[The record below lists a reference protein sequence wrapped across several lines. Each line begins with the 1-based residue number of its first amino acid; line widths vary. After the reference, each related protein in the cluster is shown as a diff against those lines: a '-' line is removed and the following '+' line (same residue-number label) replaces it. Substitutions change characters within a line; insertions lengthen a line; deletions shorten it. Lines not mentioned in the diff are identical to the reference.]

1 MPDRITLRG
10 LTVHGFHG
18 DLDHERVVGQVF
30 VVDATIELDLSAAGS
45 SDQLS
50 DTVDYGKLTDQ
61 LAEIVAG
68 EPVHLLETLAERLAA
83 ACLAYQPVLAAEI
96 TVHKP
101 HAPIAHP
108 FADLTVT
115 IRRERG

>member
-1 MPDRITLRG
+1 MRDRIVLSG

-18 DLDHERVVGQVF
+18 DCAHEREVGQVF
-30 VVDATIELDLSAAGS
+30 TVDAAIELDLSAAGR
-45 SDQLS
+45 SDELA
-50 DTVDYGKLTDQ
+50 DTVDYGKLADQ

-68 EPVHLLETLAERLAA
+68 EPVNLLETLAERLAA
-83 ACLAYQPVLAAEI
+83 TCLAYDRVLAAEI

-108 FADLTVT
+108 FADLTVR